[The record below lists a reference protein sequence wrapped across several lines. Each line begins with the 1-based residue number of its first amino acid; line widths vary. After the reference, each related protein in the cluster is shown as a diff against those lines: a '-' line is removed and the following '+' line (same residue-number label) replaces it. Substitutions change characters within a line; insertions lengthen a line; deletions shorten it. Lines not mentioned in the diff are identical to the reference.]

1 MHMSGGDLTGLL
13 QSMTLLSLFLII
25 GMVLR
30 AKIKI
35 FQNTFLP
42 ASVIGG
48 FLLLILGPQ
57 VLNVIPIPESWSIT
71 YASMP
76 GVLIIPVV
84 AAVPLGL
91 SLKENGGRTIEVA
104 KCFWIMLLA
113 TGVQLAV
120 GFGVHLGFGV
130 LGTDLYDGFGWE
142 LNMGFAGGH
151 GSAGTLAN
159 LLEAVGADYWETAQ
173 GVAITMATI
182 GLVGGILIGMFLIN
196 VAARKGY
203 THFLDKPGAIPADIR
218 IGYEKDPAKQKSAG
232 KETTHSSSI
241 DVLAFHLALILV
253 VCGVS
258 YMILNACKA
267 YKIPILSSLSV
278 WAFAMA
284 IMFIV
289 WYVMCKTGVD
299 YLVDGKIKGRI
310 TGTMTEYAV
319 IAAVSSLNLKTV
331 SAYLAPMLVMAVIGM
346 IATWAILWYTSK
358 WTLKDD
364 WFEHMI
370 AMFGMNTGVFLTGIL
385 LLRIA
390 DPDSKS
396 CALAD
401 YSLAYTICGLVTFA
415 LMPTYAQVISAQGP
429 VIMFLYAVGIAAVSL
444 VAVILT
450 GKLKKA

>member
-1 MHMSGGDLTGLL
+1 
-13 QSMTLLSLFLII
+13 
-25 GMVLR
+25 
-30 AKIKI
+30 
-35 FQNTFLP
+35 
-42 ASVIGG
+42 
-48 FLLLILGPQ
+48 
-57 VLNVIPIPESWSIT
+57 
-71 YASMP
+71 
-76 GVLIIPVV
+76 
-84 AAVPLGL
+84 
-91 SLKENGGRTIEVA
+91 
-104 KCFWIMLLA
+104 MLLA